1 MDNYWILAILT
12 FLIVVSIKK
21 YNCIDTL
28 RERIEEY
35 LAEITPKEIIEDD
48 DVFEI
53 EEIRDMIQDLIV
65 RNPEIF
71 SNINTFK
78 KTIKTIKKYLYSIKR
93 PTI

>member
-71 SNINTFK
+71 SNINN
-78 KTIKTIKKYLYSIKR
+78 IKDE
-93 PTI
+93 

>member
-12 FLIVVSIKK
+12 FLIIVSIKK

-28 RERIEEY
+28 REWIEEY

-71 SNINTFK
+71 SNINNRK
-78 KTIKTIKKYLYSIKR
+78 DE
-93 PTI
+93 

>member
-28 RERIEEY
+28 REWIEEY

-71 SNINTFK
+71 SNINNRK
-78 KTIKTIKKYLYSIKR
+78 DE
-93 PTI
+93 

>member
-12 FLIVVSIKK
+12 FLIIVSIKK

-28 RERIEEY
+28 REWIEEY

-71 SNINTFK
+71 SNINN
-78 KTIKTIKKYLYSIKR
+78 IKDE
-93 PTI
+93 

>member
-12 FLIVVSIKK
+12 FLIIVSIKK

-28 RERIEEY
+28 REWIEEY
-35 LAEITPKEIIEDD
+35 LAEITPKEIIDAERD

-71 SNINTFK
+71 SNINNRK
-78 KTIKTIKKYLYSIKR
+78 DE
-93 PTI
+93 

>member
-71 SNINTFK
+71 SNINNRK
-78 KTIKTIKKYLYSIKR
+78 DE
-93 PTI
+93 